1 MFDIPEEL
9 KKLPHQHGVYLMK
22 HGDEIIYVGKAVDLH
37 NRVRQYFQSER
48 GKSPKIRKMI
58 SLIQEF
64 EYIVTGTESEAL
76 VLENN
81 LIKEHRPPYNT
92 MLKDDKQ
99 YPYIKATVQE
109 AFPRVYSTRKIR
121 QDGARYLGPYT
132 NAGAVKESLELVQ
145 QIFRLRTCNRR
156 LPEDIGKERPCLN
169 YDIKRCMGPCT
180 GRISGEE
187 YREAFRRALA
197 FLEGKAKDITDSLR
211 KEMQDAAEALDF
223 ERAAVIR
230 DQIRNIEALESRQ
243 IVENAGSDEERDVIA
258 YAIEEDHALAQVFFI
273 RNGKLLGREHFFL
286 DIAEGES
293 GRELVRAFVLQ
304 FYSGLPYIPGE
315 LLVEEEPEDG
325 EALETWLSEKAGH
338 RVHIRVPRRGEKH
351 AMLDIAKR
359 NAELTL
365 SQFGT
370 RLRQEEKRTKG
381 AMEELCRLIDIYDE
395 ELPPSRVEAYD
406 ISNTYGFLSVGS
418 MVVFQ
423 DGRPWKNEYR
433 KFRIKT
439 VVGSDD
445 YESLREVLRRRFSH
459 AFSELSAL
467 QKAGKSIAG
476 GKFTHLPDLILM
488 DGGRGQENAAREVL
502 DEFGLEIPVAGMVK
516 DDRHRT
522 RGLFFEGREVDLTGH
537 EEVLH
542 LITRVQDEAHRFAI
556 TYHKQLRAEDQLQSV
571 LETIPG
577 IGPARRKALLAA
589 FGSVEGIRN
598 QTEEAL
604 AGAPGL
610 DKKSARA
617 VYAFFHPQKE
627 ERGEEA

>member
-9 KKLPHQHGVYLMK
+9 KKLPHQPGVYLMK

-211 KEMQDAAEALDF
+211 KEMQDAAEVLDF

-338 RVHIRVPRRGEKH
+338 RVHIRVPKRGEKH

-467 QKAGKSIAG
+467 QKEGKSIAG

-488 DGGRGQENAAREVL
+488 DGGRGQVNIALEVL
-502 DEFGLEIPVAGMVK
+502 EELGIYIPVAGMVK
-516 DDRHRT
+516 DDHHNT
-522 RGLFFEGREVDLTGH
+522 RGLYFNNKELPIDKDSEGFK
-537 EEVLH
+537 
-542 LITRVQDEAHRFAI
+542 LITRMQDEAHRFAI
-556 TYHKQLRAEDQLQSV
+556 EYHRSIRSKTQVRSV
-571 LETIPG
+571 LDDIPG
-577 IGPARRKALLAA
+577 IGEKRRKALMMHFASIEEIKEADISQLME
-589 FGSVEGIRN
+589 VPGIRRH
-598 QTEEAL
+598 EAE
-604 AGAPGL
+604 AIIGFFR
-610 DKKSARA
+610 KS
-617 VYAFFHPQKE
+617 
-627 ERGEEA
+627 